1 MIHPPTKFHTNPL
14 SHFFNLHTSASGNNN
29 NSPPVNNDSKDTTI
43 EPEIDLENSTNS
55 NFAPELT
62 SVAAKSSFTIAAI
75 LGLKKNGINQH
86 HKFHENENH
95 PFVNGRGFN
104 NVMNLSM
111 SNQRPPPN
119 QAIIENPA
127 HQNQQFRALSLP
139 LHHHHYHH
147 QQQHLHHSAS
157 AGNSALQSLQQLQQQ
172 HTNNQIVREL
182 QNRDKMRQHGMWII
196 MFRDEYLCKRNR
208 VGTTC
213 FDDVLVRNSRNA
225 V

>member
-1 MIHPPTKFHTNPL
+1 MIHPPAKFHTNPL
-14 SHFFNLHTSASGNNN
+14 SHFFNLHTSANNN
-29 NSPPVNNDSKDTTI
+29 NSPPADNDSKEPI
-43 EPEIDLENSTNS
+43 NEPEIDLENSTHS

-62 SVAAKSSFTIAAI
+62 SVTAKSSFTIAAI

-86 HKFHENENH
+86 HKFHENENL
-95 PFVNGRGFN
+95 PFANGRGYN

-119 QAIIENPA
+119 QPIIENPP
-127 HQNQQFRALSLP
+127 HPNQQFRALSLP

-147 QQQHLHHSAS
+147 QQHLHHTATS

-182 QNRDKMRQHGMWII
+182 QNRDKMRQHGM
-196 MFRDEYLCKRNR
+196 YNY
-208 VGTTC
+208 V
-213 FDDVLVRNSRNA
+213 V
-225 V
+225 